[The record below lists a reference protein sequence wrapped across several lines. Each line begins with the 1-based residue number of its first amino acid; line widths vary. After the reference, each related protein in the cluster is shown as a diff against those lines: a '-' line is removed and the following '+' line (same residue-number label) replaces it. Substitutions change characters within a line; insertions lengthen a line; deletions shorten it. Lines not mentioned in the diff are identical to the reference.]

1 MAEQGYSS
9 WAYSLVDS
17 SQVSTFLIS
26 ILLIV
31 YGSFRSLNMD
41 CENQE
46 KDKDGNPVP
55 NGTFNNGNTNN
66 SESHIFG
73 IQTIDSTQAL
83 FLPIGASVSLLVMFF
98 FFDSVQVVFTICTA
112 VLATIAFAFLLLPMC
127 QYLTRPCSP
136 QNKISFGCCG
146 RFTLAELLSFS
157 LSVMLVLIWV
167 LTGHWL
173 LMDGMSVCH
182 DCLVFVC
189 GGGALSCQCKVC
201 IQFLSNL
208 MSLSSIPSFLALCVR
223 LVFLSLSLSQR
234 CLSSPSL
241 SAVSLLPL
249 SALSLFSLS
258 QRCLS
263 SPSLSAVSLLPL
275 SALSLF
281 SLSQRCLSSP
291 SLSAVSLLPL
301 SALSLFSLSQRCLSS
316 PSLSAVS
323 LLPLS
328 ALSLFSLSQRCLS
341 SPSLSAVSLLPLS
354 ALSLFSLSQRCL
366 SSPSLSAVSLLPLSA
381 LSLFSLSQRCLS
393 SPSLSAV
400 SLLPLSALSLFS
412 LSQRCL
418 SSPSLSAVSLLPL
431 SALSLFSLSQRCAFM
446 SDILSLSS
454 ALAMGLC
461 VAMIAFVRL
470 PSLKVSC
477 LLLSGL
483 LIYDVFWVFF
493 SAYIFNSNVMVKVA
507 TQPADNPLD
516 VLSRKLHLGPGMGRD
531 VPRLSLPGKLVFPSS
546 TGSHFSMLG
555 IGDIVM
561 PGLLLCFVLRYDNY
575 KKQASG
581 EAGGPGTP
589 GRMGRVSYFHC
600 TLIGYF
606 VGLLT
611 ATVASR
617 IHRAAQP
624 ALLYL
629 VPFTLLP
636 LLTMAY
642 LKGDL
647 RRMWSEPFHTKASS
661 SRFLEV

>member
-1 MAEQGYSS
+1 MLFQALRDTLAQLGCQEQNKDKRANWSVAIHAVVWS
-9 WAYSLVDS
+9 DLRPSCRAYSLVDS

-41 CENQE
+41 FENQDKE
-46 KDKDGNPVP
+46 KDSSSSAGP
-55 NGTFNNGNTNN
+55 FNGNSTNN
-66 SESHIFG
+66 S

-146 RFTLAELLSFS
+146 RFTAAELLSFS

-173 LMDGMSVCH
+173 LMD
-182 DCLVFVC
+182 
-189 GGGALSCQCKVC
+189 
-201 IQFLSNL
+201 
-208 MSLSSIPSFLALCVR
+208 
-223 LVFLSLSLSQR
+223 
-234 CLSSPSL
+234 
-241 SAVSLLPL
+241 
-249 SALSLFSLS
+249 
-258 QRCLS
+258 
-263 SPSLSAVSLLPL
+263 
-275 SALSLF
+275 
-281 SLSQRCLSSP
+281 
-291 SLSAVSLLPL
+291 
-301 SALSLFSLSQRCLSS
+301 
-316 PSLSAVS
+316 
-323 LLPLS
+323 
-328 ALSLFSLSQRCLS
+328 
-341 SPSLSAVSLLPLS
+341 
-354 ALSLFSLSQRCL
+354 
-366 SSPSLSAVSLLPLSA
+366 
-381 LSLFSLSQRCLS
+381 
-393 SPSLSAV
+393 
-400 SLLPLSALSLFS
+400 
-412 LSQRCL
+412 
-418 SSPSLSAVSLLPL
+418 
-431 SALSLFSLSQRCAFM
+431 
-446 SDILSLSS
+446 

-516 VLSRKLHLGPGMGRD
+516 VLSRKLHLGPNVGRD

-575 KKQASG
+575 KKQASSDACG
-581 EAGGPGTP
+581 APGPGNIS
-589 GRMGRVSYFHC
+589 GRMQKVSYFHC

-606 VGLLT
+606 VGKWVGGGAERVGESGEAGSGLLT

-647 RRMWSEPFHTKASS
+647 RRMWSEPFHSKASS

>member
-1 MAEQGYSS
+1 MSPGPESVLATVADPTVFGDMAEQGYTS

-46 KDKDGNPVP
+46 KDKDGNPLP
-55 NGTFNNGNTNN
+55 GSFNNSN
-66 SESHIFG
+66 SNS

-127 QYLTRPCSP
+127 QYVTKPCAP
-136 QNKISFGCCG
+136 VNKISFGCCG

-157 LSVMLVLIWV
+157 LSVLLVLIWV

-173 LMDGMSVCH
+173 LMD
-182 DCLVFVC
+182 
-189 GGGALSCQCKVC
+189 
-201 IQFLSNL
+201 
-208 MSLSSIPSFLALCVR
+208 
-223 LVFLSLSLSQR
+223 
-234 CLSSPSL
+234 
-241 SAVSLLPL
+241 
-249 SALSLFSLS
+249 
-258 QRCLS
+258 
-263 SPSLSAVSLLPL
+263 
-275 SALSLF
+275 
-281 SLSQRCLSSP
+281 
-291 SLSAVSLLPL
+291 
-301 SALSLFSLSQRCLSS
+301 
-316 PSLSAVS
+316 
-323 LLPLS
+323 
-328 ALSLFSLSQRCLS
+328 
-341 SPSLSAVSLLPLS
+341 
-354 ALSLFSLSQRCL
+354 
-366 SSPSLSAVSLLPLSA
+366 
-381 LSLFSLSQRCLS
+381 
-393 SPSLSAV
+393 
-400 SLLPLSALSLFS
+400 
-412 LSQRCL
+412 
-418 SSPSLSAVSLLPL
+418 
-431 SALSLFSLSQRCAFM
+431 
-446 SDILSLSS
+446 

-507 TQPADNPLD
+507 TQPAENPID

-575 KKQASG
+575 KKQANG
-581 EAGGPGTP
+581 EVPISDACSASPISTALSSDTLWVSKQSMEGWIS
-589 GRMGRVSYFHC
+589 RVINNDLSP
-600 TLIGYF
+600 
-606 VGLLT
+606 GLLT

-647 RRMWSEPFHTKASS
+647 RRMWSEPFHTKTSS

>member
-1 MAEQGYSS
+1 
-9 WAYSLVDS
+9 
-17 SQVSTFLIS
+17 
-26 ILLIV
+26 
-31 YGSFRSLNMD
+31 MD
-41 CENQE
+41 FENQDKE
-46 KDKDGNPVP
+46 KDSNNSAGPF
-55 NGTFNNGNTNN
+55 NGGSTNN
-66 SESHIFG
+66 S

-136 QNKISFGCCG
+136 QNKKRLRDGVFE
-146 RFTLAELLSFS
+146 RPLAAPLHRNAHQEPLS
-157 LSVMLVLIWV
+157 I
-167 LTGHWL
+167 
-173 LMDGMSVCH
+173 
-182 DCLVFVC
+182 
-189 GGGALSCQCKVC
+189 
-201 IQFLSNL
+201 
-208 MSLSSIPSFLALCVR
+208 LSSSAQLMGTTLIHLGHERKASEFLLTY
-223 LVFLSLSLSQR
+223 LF
-234 CLSSPSL
+234 
-241 SAVSLLPL
+241 PL
-249 SALSLFSLS
+249 TLG
-258 QRCLS
+258 
-263 SPSLSAVSLLPL
+263 PL
-275 SALSLF
+275 A
-281 SLSQRCLSSP
+281 
-291 SLSAVSLLPL
+291 
-301 SALSLFSLSQRCLSS
+301 
-316 PSLSAVS
+316 
-323 LLPLS
+323 
-328 ALSLFSLSQRCLS
+328 
-341 SPSLSAVSLLPLS
+341 
-354 ALSLFSLSQRCL
+354 
-366 SSPSLSAVSLLPLSA
+366 
-381 LSLFSLSQRCLS
+381 
-393 SPSLSAV
+393 
-400 SLLPLSALSLFS
+400 
-412 LSQRCL
+412 
-418 SSPSLSAVSLLPL
+418 
-431 SALSLFSLSQRCAFM
+431 
-446 SDILSLSS
+446 

-516 VLSRKLHLGPGMGRD
+516 VLSRKLHLGPSVGRD

-575 KKQASG
+575 KKQANG
-581 EAGGPGTP
+581 ESCGTAGPGNIS
-589 GRMGRVSYFHC
+589 GRMQKVSYFHC

-647 RRMWSEPFHTKASS
+647 RRMWSEPFHSKSTS